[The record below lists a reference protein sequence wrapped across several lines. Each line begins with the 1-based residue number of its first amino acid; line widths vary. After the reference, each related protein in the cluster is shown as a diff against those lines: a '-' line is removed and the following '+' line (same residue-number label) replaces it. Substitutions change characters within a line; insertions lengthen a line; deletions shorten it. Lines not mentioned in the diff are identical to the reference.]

1 MQKLTSRNVLAHVD
15 NWSFGEYGCNEI
27 KLLLFTY
34 RKYPT
39 CLPGVLAGGCGH
51 GLETFPAARRGLTP
65 PSLPPRLRA
74 VTGIVV
80 HPVDTLSSPPPF
92 S

>member
-1 MQKLTSRNVLAHVD
+1 MQKLTSRNVLAYVD

-39 CLPGVLAGGCGH
+39 CLSGVLAGGCGH
-51 GLETFPAARRGLTP
+51 G
-65 PSLPPRLRA
+65 
-74 VTGIVV
+74 
-80 HPVDTLSSPPPF
+80 
-92 S
+92 